1 MFSCSVEQP
10 VIISNSTAVKSPVW
24 EDRCSATVTPLCGWN
39 PIHVNKVEKDVINL
53 ESTKSFRFFLLQVML
68 CETLL
73 DDFIATFEKRFLIP
87 HIM

>member
-39 PIHVNKVEKDVINL
+39 PIHVNKVEKMSLIWKAPNL
-53 ESTKSFRFFLLQVML
+53 SDFFYSKL
-68 CETLL
+68 CCVKPFWMIL
-73 DDFIATFEKRFLIP
+73 
-87 HIM
+87 